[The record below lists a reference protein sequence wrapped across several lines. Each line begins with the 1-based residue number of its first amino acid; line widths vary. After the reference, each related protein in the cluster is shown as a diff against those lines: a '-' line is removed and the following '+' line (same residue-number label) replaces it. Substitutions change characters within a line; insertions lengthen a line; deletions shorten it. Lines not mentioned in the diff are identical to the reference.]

1 MATLHFVEP
10 EPVDEPEAEEAED
23 VTDVDLDAIE
33 SADDKPATAPASVS
47 SGVVAMGAT
56 EDDVVTIDPEQLNL
70 F

>member
-1 MATLHFVEP
+1 
-10 EPVDEPEAEEAED
+10 
-23 VTDVDLDAIE
+23 VDLDAIE
-33 SADDKPATAPASVS
+33 SADDKPATAPASAS